1 MSPKKEIKEDIRR
14 WQDLSCSCISRINI
28 VKMAVIPK
36 SIYIFNNLYQNFNDI
51 LHRDGKINPK
61 VHVGTKRPQIVKVIW
76 DSNVQVS

>member
-1 MSPKKEIKEDIRR
+1 
-14 WQDLSCSCISRINI
+14 
-28 VKMAVIPK
+28 MAVIPK